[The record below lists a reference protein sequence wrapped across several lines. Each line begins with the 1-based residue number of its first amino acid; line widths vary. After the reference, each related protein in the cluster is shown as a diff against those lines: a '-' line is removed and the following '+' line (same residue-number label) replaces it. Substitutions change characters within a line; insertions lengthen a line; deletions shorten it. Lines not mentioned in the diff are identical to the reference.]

1 MIISDISTAELLR
14 FATENNII
22 DITYVQEQVEMKRKK
37 EYLDKHPYKIWQGK
51 DNKWYT
57 YLPDEKKGRVQRE
70 RKTQAEIENLIVKYW
85 EKQSENPTIKEVFDE
100 WNDRR
105 LKLNKIASSTHERN
119 QQIFKRHYKKFGNK
133 RIKSISA
140 DEVEEFLE
148 EQIAEHNLSAKAFA
162 NLKSITKNFLIRAK
176 KRKLIN
182 FNIEEMFYEMD
193 VSDTSFKKVVKEDY
207 QEVFNEDEMDTMMEY
222 LVNNL
227 DAKNIG
233 ILLMFLTGI
242 RVGELVALK
251 HSDFDGNIFKIR
263 RTETR
268 VPTENGYSYE
278 IKEFPKS
285 EAGLRTAVI
294 PSSYS
299 WICAK
304 IKALNPFGE
313 YIFTD
318 DEGQRMTTNCIRR
331 RQERNC
337 KRLGIY
343 KKSPHK
349 IRKTYGSILLDNKV
363 DQRLVVDIMGHTD
376 IACTEGHY
384 HRNRKSQ
391 NQKLQ
396 IISDIP
402 EFQAK

>member
-22 DITYVQEQVEMKRKK
+22 DITYVQEQIEMKRKE

-268 VPTENGYSYE
+268 VRAEKGYSYE

-294 PSSYS
+294 PNSYS
-299 WICAK
+299 WICDK

-318 DEGQRMTTNCIRR
+318 DEGERMTTNCIRR

-363 DQRLVVDIMGHTD
+363 DQRLVVDIMGHAD
-376 IACTEGHY
+376 IACTEGYY

>member
-22 DITYVQEQVEMKRKK
+22 DITYVQEQIEMKRKE

-148 EQIAEHNLSAKAFA
+148 EQIAEHNLSAKAFS

-227 DAKNIG
+227 DTKNIG

-268 VPTENGYSYE
+268 VRAEKGYSYE

>member
-182 FNIEEMFYEMD
+182 FNIEEIFYEMD

-268 VPTENGYSYE
+268 VRAEKGYSYE

-299 WICAK
+299 WICTK

-363 DQRLVVDIMGHTD
+363 DQRLVVDIMGHAD
-376 IACTEGHY
+376 IACTEGYY

>member
-148 EQIAEHNLSAKAFA
+148 EQIAEHNLSAKAFS

-227 DAKNIG
+227 DTKNIG

-268 VPTENGYSYE
+268 VRAEKGYSYE

>member
-100 WNDRR
+100 WNNRR

-119 QQIFKRHYKKFGNK
+119 QQIFKRHYKEFGNK

-268 VPTENGYSYE
+268 VRAEKGYSYE

-294 PSSYS
+294 PNSYS

-318 DEGQRMTTNCIRR
+318 DEGERMTTNCIRR

-363 DQRLVVDIMGHTD
+363 DQRLVVDIMGHAD
-376 IACTEGHY
+376 IACTEGYY

-396 IISDIP
+396 IISNIP